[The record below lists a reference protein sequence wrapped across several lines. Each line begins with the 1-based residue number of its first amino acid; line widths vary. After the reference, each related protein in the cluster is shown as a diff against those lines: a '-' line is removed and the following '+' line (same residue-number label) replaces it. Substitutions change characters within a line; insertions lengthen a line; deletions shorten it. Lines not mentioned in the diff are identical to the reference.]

1 MQRALIDTSVL
12 FAAGY
17 RRDAVHEEGLAIV
30 QGVDEGE
37 LPEAIVLDYVL
48 AETLNGLRIK
58 AGHENAVDFLR
69 RIDTN
74 ERFHV
79 DRLGSD
85 AFAAAKSSFERH
97 ADPSFVDAALVT
109 YARTTDTPYLYA
121 FDDDFDGVADVSRL
135 NAATDPFGAE

>member
-17 RRDAVHEEGLAIV
+17 RRDAAHDDGLAIL
-30 QGVDEGE
+30 QGMDGGD

-48 AETLNGLRIK
+48 AETLNGLSVK

-79 DRLGSD
+79 ERLSAD
-85 AFAAAKSSFERH
+85 SLATAKSLFERH
-97 ADPSFVDAALVT
+97 QALSFVDASLAALGRESGT
-109 YARTTDTPYLYA
+109 SYLYA
-121 FDDDFDGVADVSRL
+121 FDDDFDRL
-135 NAATDPFGAE
+135 EAIERLDTPIDPYAPE